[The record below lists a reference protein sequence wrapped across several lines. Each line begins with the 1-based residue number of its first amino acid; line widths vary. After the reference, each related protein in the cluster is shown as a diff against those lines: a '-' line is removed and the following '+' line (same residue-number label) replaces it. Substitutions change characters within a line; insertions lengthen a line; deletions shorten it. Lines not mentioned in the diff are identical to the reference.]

1 MDPDPDDIIRVIDL
15 DSANDCDA
23 EIKRLI
29 RSRKGY
35 KAAFTEYI
43 NICERLLAAS
53 LNADGTK
60 YNSSKENLLKLDRAF
75 EKLELRYEKLQKLN
89 LRILALNHKEED
101 SDTYQ
106 KVVDKTAESYMKKI
120 DDLGELRIQM
130 LPDPNMPQGAAGN
143 GGGQTLRTVDALK
156 PGFQL
161 SFDNSPTELSTWLS
175 LFRSFFE
182 ASRLHIL
189 PIDQQQAFL
198 RQGLSPEVWTVIKN
212 QLNLEMRVF
221 KNPAHPHEDSCESI
235 IEEAFQVRYPLIM
248 RRFNFFKYERKGSQ
262 TYSDFHAKL
271 QELATAA
278 NLENLDM
285 NDYFLYKLIVG
296 LNDPK
301 TIDKILSIPSQDFNL
316 EEVHRVA
323 VQCETARNYSS
334 LQNNSSN
341 LTNQNNPNSNSS
353 NKKPPSGQDKLKAL
367 KQQGKCV
374 RCGKQAHK
382 KGSECPHKNTT
393 CHKCGT
399 KGHISPVCAKGGSN
413 SGKNNQKK
421 ANQANYTFAGAAFG
435 PRATPR
441 QKMSIQNDTQCFFHD
456 VIPDSG
462 SSRTI
467 FGKELLD
474 AQGIQFQPNLDSEE
488 LFNASNTPMTVNGI
502 AQLTVSFN
510 GKSKLVDGL
519 VSEDLKDQVLL
530 SWYDSEDLG
539 ALSIARFASL
549 GKPNEKRLK
558 NIKKKFEKI
567 LRDTL
572 SDKPMSGPPMKLHF
586 KKGVLEKGIKPK
598 KVFTATQ
605 TPIHLKKPAEKTLKE
620 AMKSGLLEEV
630 PVNEPSEW
638 CSRGFF
644 VAKPD
649 GGARLVVDLSYL
661 NSFVERPVHPF
672 VAGADLLKNL
682 DPNSKVFCKLDAV
695 LGYYQIPIDEE
706 SKKYFTFLLASGR
719 YRLLRAPMGFS
730 ASSDEWCKRSDAALA
745 GIPGVHKLVDDI
757 LIEAKDYNELYE
769 KLETVLQRC
778 VDSNITISL
787 KKMQIGETVIFAG
800 YKISSEGIYP
810 IEERVAAIK
819 NFPAPNDTKKLK
831 GFLGLSNQLG
841 QFVPDLTHSV
851 NELRSLLKK
860 NVAWQWLPDQER
872 AFQAT
877 KDILT
882 GKLVL
887 RTFDPAKE
895 TELITD
901 ASRIGLG
908 FALLQVDPM
917 SGNRHLIQCGSRSL
931 TGPES
936 RYAVCELEGL
946 AILYAITKCRHYL
959 LGMDHFT
966 VVTDHKP
973 LKGVFAK
980 DLSDIENARLRKYR
994 EKLTGYNFS
1003 LSWREGKTNEIA
1015 DALSRAPV
1023 FPAPEAESDDFV
1035 DVCNAISSLK
1045 LTNSDP
1051 ILAPM
1056 IAAAEADI
1064 DYQQIIQ
1071 QLGKTKNPKSLPQ
1084 YHPGRELN
1092 SVWSQLSVN
1101 ELGLIILDNNRIF
1114 VPKKQRKEL
1123 LELIHTAHCGTDKTK
1138 RRAKELYFWRG
1149 MASDVHLLVH
1159 KCEICRPFLPSQGRE
1174 PLIPGTTA
1182 TGPMT
1187 DVGTD
1192 LFQIG
1197 HNHYLVM
1204 VDRYS
1209 NFPFVSKLTK
1219 LNTSSITK
1227 VLTDWFNTFG
1237 WAERL
1242 RSDNGPQFRTE
1253 FQEFCTKNFIIHENS
1268 SPYNPQSNG
1277 LSESAVKQMK
1287 FLLKK
1292 CSEDLTIFTSSLLEF
1307 RNTPNLSGKSPAQMF
1322 FGRRL
1327 RGKLPHLPGSNNLD
1341 IANAKAGADHRKE
1354 LMEQRELLPGTTLP
1368 PLAVNQK
1375 VLVQNAITK
1384 VWNETGTV
1392 SAVRPNGRSYEILME
1407 NGSTSLRNRKFLKP
1421 ILNTENNSKVPQSDD
1436 IEASNH
1442 PRRSTRLSDK
1452 NAK

>member
-1 MDPDPDDIIRVIDL
+1 MEPDPDDIIRVINL
-15 DSANDCDA
+15 ESANECAA

-35 KAAFTEYI
+35 KAAYTEYF
-43 NICERLLAAS
+43 NICERLMNAS
-53 LNADGTK
+53 LSDDGTK
-60 YNSSKENLLKLDRAF
+60 YNNTKENLVKIERAF
-75 EKLELRYEKLQKLN
+75 EKLEIRYEKYQKLN
-89 LRILALNHKEED
+89 MRILAINHVEKDTD
-101 SDTYQ
+101 SYQ
-106 KVVDKTAESYMKKI
+106 KVVDKTTESYMQHI
-120 DDLGELRIQM
+120 DTLGQLRIHM
-130 LPDPNMPQGAAGN
+130 LPDPTMPQNAAGN
-143 GGGQTLRTVDALK
+143 GGGQNLRTVDALK
-156 PGFQL
+156 PSFQL

-189 PIDQQQAFL
+189 PNDQQQAFL
-198 RQGLSPEVWTVIKN
+198 RQGLSPEVWTVIKGK
-212 QLNLEMRVF
+212 LNLEMSIFR
-221 KNPAHPHEDSCESI
+221 NPAHPHEDSCESI
-235 IEEAFQVRYPLIM
+235 IEEAFQVKYPLIM
-248 RRFNFFKYERKGSQ
+248 RRFNFFKYERKGTQ

-271 QELATAA
+271 QEMATAA

-285 NDYFLYKLIVG
+285 NDYFLFRLIVG

-301 TIDKILSIPSQDFNL
+301 TVDKILSIPATDFNL

-323 VQCETARNYSS
+323 VQCESARNYTS
-334 LQNNSSN
+334 LQAKDT
-341 LTNQNNPNSNSS
+341 TNQTSSSNSS
-353 NKKPPSGQDKLKAL
+353 NKKPPTGQDKLKAL

-399 KGHISPVCAKGGSN
+399 KGHISPVCAKTGTK
-413 SGKNNQKK
+413 SGKNNQKP

-435 PRATPR
+435 QRATPR
-441 QKMSIQNDTQCFFHD
+441 QKMSIQNDKNCFFHE

-474 AQGIQFQPNLDSEE
+474 AQGIQFEPNFDSEE
-488 LFNASNTPMTVNGI
+488 LFNASNNPMTVNGT
-502 AQLTVSFN
+502 AQLTITFN

-539 ALSIARFASL
+539 ALSITRFASL

-586 KKGVLEKGIKPK
+586 KKEALQKGIKPK
-598 KVFTATQ
+598 KIFTANQ
-605 TPIHLKKPAEKTLKE
+605 TPIHLKKPAEKTLKD
-620 AMKSGLLEEV
+620 AIKSGLLEEV

-661 NSFVERPVHPF
+661 NSFIERPVHPF
-672 VAGADLLKNL
+672 VAGTELLKNL

-719 YRLLRAPMGFS
+719 YRLLRAPMGCS

-769 KLETVLQRC
+769 KIEQVLQKC
-778 VDSNITISL
+778 VDANITISL

-800 YKISSEGIYP
+800 YKISSDGIYP

-819 NFPAPNDTKKLK
+819 NFPAPCDTKTLK

-841 QFVPDLTHSV
+841 HFVPDLTHSV

-860 NVAWQWLPDQER
+860 NVAWQWLPDQEK

-877 KDILT
+877 KNILT

-887 RTFDPAKE
+887 RTFDPNLD

-917 SGNRHLIQCGSRSL
+917 TGNRHLIQCGSRSL

-980 DLSDIENARLRKYR
+980 ELSDIENARLRKYR

-1023 FPAPEAESDDFV
+1023 FPAPEAESEDFV

-1045 LTNSDP
+1045 LNNSDSDP

-1056 IAAAEADI
+1056 IKAAKADI
-1064 DYQQIIQ
+1064 DYQLTLQA
-1071 QLGKTKNPKSLPQ
+1071 LGKIKNPKSLPQ
-1084 YHPGRELN
+1084 NHPGRELN

-1101 ELGLIILDNNRIF
+1101 ESGLIILDGNRIF
-1114 VPKKQRKEL
+1114 VPKGQRKNL
-1123 LELIHTAHCGTDKTK
+1123 LQLIHAAHCGTDKTK

-1174 PLIPGTTA
+1174 PIIPGTTA

-1192 LFQIG
+1192 LFQISP
-1197 HNHYLVM
+1197 NHYLVM
-1204 VDRYS
+1204 VDR
-1209 NFPFVSKLTK
+1209 
-1219 LNTSSITK
+1219 
-1227 VLTDWFNTFG
+1227 
-1237 WAERL
+1237 
-1242 RSDNGPQFRTE
+1242 
-1253 FQEFCTKNFIIHENS
+1253 
-1268 SPYNPQSNG
+1268 
-1277 LSESAVKQMK
+1277 
-1287 FLLKK
+1287 
-1292 CSEDLTIFTSSLLEF
+1292 
-1307 RNTPNLSGKSPAQMF
+1307 
-1322 FGRRL
+1322 
-1327 RGKLPHLPGSNNLD
+1327 
-1341 IANAKAGADHRKE
+1341 
-1354 LMEQRELLPGTTLP
+1354 
-1368 PLAVNQK
+1368 
-1375 VLVQNAITK
+1375 
-1384 VWNETGTV
+1384 
-1392 SAVRPNGRSYEILME
+1392 
-1407 NGSTSLRNRKFLKP
+1407 
-1421 ILNTENNSKVPQSDD
+1421 
-1436 IEASNH
+1436 
-1442 PRRSTRLSDK
+1442 
-1452 NAK
+1452 